1 MNFMQL
7 QVSREMAEERVQQC
21 QLNVVL
27 EGKSGTKEKW
37 Y

>member
-7 QVSREMAEERVQQC
+7 QVSREMAEGRAQQW

-27 EGKSGTKEKW
+27 ERSGTKEKW